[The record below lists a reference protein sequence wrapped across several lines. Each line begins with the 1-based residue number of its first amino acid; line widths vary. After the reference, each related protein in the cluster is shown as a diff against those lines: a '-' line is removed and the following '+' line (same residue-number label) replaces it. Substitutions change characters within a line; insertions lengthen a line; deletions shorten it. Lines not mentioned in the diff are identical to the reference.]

1 MAITDPTKAHVEFAT
16 AFNAGDLEAL
26 CDMYEPTAL
35 MPSEAGTKHARGIEA
50 IRETLQ
56 GYLGMNPIMQIESK
70 FVHQNADLA
79 LLRAHWSVKGAAP
92 DGSNVEMSA
101 DSVELIRRQPD
112 GTWRYV
118 IDHPFG
124 AS

>member
-1 MAITDPTKAHVEFAT
+1 MAFTAPSKAHAEFAT
-16 AFNAGDLEAL
+16 AFNAGDIDAL
-26 CDMYEPTAL
+26 CDMYESGAL
-35 MPSEAGTKHARGIEA
+35 MPSEPGAGPAQGVAA
-50 IRETLQ
+50 IREVLK
-56 GYLGMNPIMQIESK
+56 GYLAMKPVMQIESK
-70 FVHQNADLA
+70 FVHQNGELA
-79 LLRAHWSVKGAAP
+79 VLRAHWSIKASGP

>member
-1 MAITDPTKAHVEFAT
+1 MAFTAPSKAHAAFAT
-16 AFNAGDLEAL
+16 VFNAGDIDAL
-26 CDMYEPTAL
+26 CDMYESNAL
-35 MPSEAGTKHARGIEA
+35 MPSEPGTDPAQGVAA
-50 IRETLQ
+50 IREALK
-56 GYLGMNPIMQIESK
+56 GYLAMKPVMQIESK
-70 FVHQNADLA
+70 FVHQIGELA
-79 LLRAHWSVKGAAP
+79 VLRAHWSIKASGP

>member
-16 AFNAGDLEAL
+16 AFNAGDLDAL
-26 CDMYEPTAL
+26 CDMYEPTAM
-35 MPSEAGTKHARGIEA
+35 MPSEAGEKPARGIEA
-50 IRETLQ
+50 IREVLK
-56 GYLGMNPIMQIESK
+56 GYLGMQPIMQIESI
-70 FVHQNADLA
+70 FVHKNGDLA
-79 LLRAHWSVKGAAP
+79 VMRAHWSVKGAAP

-101 DSVELIRRQPD
+101 DSVEVIRRQPD

>member
-1 MAITDPTKAHVEFAT
+1 MAITAPTKAHAEFAT
-16 AFNAGDLEAL
+16 AFNARDLDAL

-35 MPSEAGTKHARGIEA
+35 MPSDPGAQPAQGIEA
-50 IRETLQ
+50 IRETLK
-56 GYLGMNPIMQIESK
+56 GYLGMKPIMQIESK
-70 FVHQNADLA
+70 FVHQNGDLA
-79 LLRAHWSVKGAAP
+79 VLRAHWSVKGAAP
-92 DGSNVEMSA
+92 DGSNVEMSG
-101 DSVELIRRQPD
+101 DSVELIRRQPN

>member
-16 AFNAGDLEAL
+16 AFNARDLDAL
-26 CDMYEPTAL
+26 CDMYEPAAL
-35 MPSEAGTKHARGIEA
+35 MPSEPGMKPACGIEA
-50 IRETLQ
+50 IRETLK
-56 GYLGMNPIMQIESK
+56 GYLGMKPIMQIESK
-70 FVHQNADLA
+70 FVHQNGELA
-79 LLRAHWSVKGAAP
+79 LLRAHWKVKGAGP

-101 DSVELIRRQPD
+101 ESVELIRRQPD